1 VLGSIIPDLLYWE
14 VLWIVITISWKRNKI
29 IARHLQSQEN
39 IWKRG
44 QTTMP
49 QADFEPMIPGLE
61 RSKIISTLRSA
72 ASINGFETQVLG
84 NTRFNLN

>member
-1 VLGSIIPDLLYWE
+1 MTYFCDQGKQTNFLSVLGSIIPDLLYWE

-49 QADFEPMIPGLE
+49 QADFEPMIPKFI
-61 RSKIISTLRSA
+61 RC
-72 ASINGFETQVLG
+72 
-84 NTRFNLN
+84 